1 MLRFVAVL
9 LLLSGGLFAASGF
22 SPFLPSSGSGPFRN
36 VYSST
41 SSLTTRSTT
50 SPFVVPHINSS
61 IRNNSMRLN
70 GLFGLGGPEVAIIAV
85 AAAFLLG
92 PSKLAEFSK
101 DLGKVAGELKEVP
114 KEFQKGIAEGEKEAK
129 AIKANEMKPEKVE
142 DVEVKEE

>member
-1 MLRFVAVL
+1 
-9 LLLSGGLFAASGF
+9 
-22 SPFLPSSGSGPFRN
+22 
-36 VYSST
+36 
-41 SSLTTRSTT
+41 
-50 SPFVVPHINSS
+50 
-61 IRNNSMRLN
+61 MRLN

>member
-1 MLRFVAVL
+1 M
-9 LLLSGGLFAASGF
+9 
-22 SPFLPSSGSGPFRN
+22 
-36 VYSST
+36 
-41 SSLTTRSTT
+41 
-50 SPFVVPHINSS
+50 
-61 IRNNSMRLN
+61 
-70 GLFGLGGPEVAIIAV
+70 FGLGGPEVAIIAV

-114 KEFQKGIAEGEKEAK
+114 KEVRRDRSSYVCSYVCSYLTRVLICVIYNNGAPNKPTPSSTPAHPHPKPPLDLIPSKPTSPSQFQKGIAEGEKEAK